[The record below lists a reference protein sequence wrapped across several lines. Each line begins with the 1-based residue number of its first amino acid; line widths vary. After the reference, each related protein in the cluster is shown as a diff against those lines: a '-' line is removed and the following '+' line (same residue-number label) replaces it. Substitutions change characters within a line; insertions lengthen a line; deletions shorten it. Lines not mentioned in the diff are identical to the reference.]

1 MTQGISLIFMRAV
14 EILKTFTL
22 VGFFCQWHIKFQLKS
37 TEELCLMALN
47 SDPNFEETLIFCL
60 KIHMRNVVNL
70 VSSGK
75 SENLHF
81 DGLVLT

>member
-14 EILKTFTL
+14 EIPKTFTL

-60 KIHMRNVVNL
+60 KIHMRNLVNL